1 LYLQSYQFSHLNDY
15 EVKHIYKCSH
25 NINSGIIVFHNQFEI
40 HMKNQF
46 QVSYPLKSLL
56 PLSYVYFYSTV
67 KNIAQNI
74 IAFKWRRLHRMSS
87 TKRTD
92 RKIVGKKV

>member
-1 LYLQSYQFSHLNDY
+1 MDLNDY
-15 EVKHIYKCSH
+15 EVKYIYKCSH
-25 NINSGIIVFHNQFEI
+25 NIHSGIIVFYNEFEI

-46 QVSYPLKSLL
+46 QVYYPLNHYCPKVTFNFDL
-56 PLSYVYFYSTV
+56 TV

-87 TKRTD
+87 TKRGPT
-92 RKIVGKKV
+92 GKLLGKTNKY